1 MLEKLAL
8 GSHIIF
14 VIDGLKQNQYKLKP
28 ETEARLWVP
37 ADAISAVLDFGLL
50 LPVDDLVPAT
60 VSLLRACAAVVVD
73 FCHFSRGDTGSK
85 VRPGELIV
93 DGGALYLKQ
102 FELKGE
108 RNRASRRR
116 RDNTKVKVLS
126 LPADA
131 VPDVVRLVAKFLA
144 VRARLDLPDD
154 ADSVYRLPWDGPA
167 KFQTGKMNE
176 FMKLAFA
183 SAGVVAP
190 PGFKYT
196 WHMLRHGATSAAAAL
211 EVADRRIK
219 DFGNWSRTSVAY
231 ETYLHTVPTT
241 TSGLHFFG
249 WMKPTWAL
257 EHPADAALVFP
268 EHL

>member
-1 MLEKLAL
+1 
-8 GSHIIF
+8 
-14 VIDGLKQNQYKLKP
+14 
-28 ETEARLWVP
+28 
-37 ADAISAVLDFGLL
+37 
-50 LPVDDLVPAT
+50 
-60 VSLLRACAAVVVD
+60 
-73 FCHFSRGDTGSK
+73 
-85 VRPGELIV
+85 
-93 DGGALYLKQ
+93 
-102 FELKGE
+102 
-108 RNRASRRR
+108 
-116 RDNTKVKVLS
+116 
-126 LPADA
+126 
-131 VPDVVRLVAKFLA
+131 
-144 VRARLDLPDD
+144 
-154 ADSVYRLPWDGPA
+154 
-167 KFQTGKMNE
+167 MNE

-183 SAGVVAP
+183 SVGVVAP